1 MFCFFVYMCTTCIPC
16 AYRGQKR
23 ALESLELKL
32 CMVVSLH
39 MDVGNRT
46 RVQFTSSQCF

>member
-23 ALESLELKL
+23 ALESLNLELQTAMSCHAGTRNPTWIL
-32 CMVVSLH
+32 CE
-39 MDVGNRT
+39 N
-46 RVQFTSSQCF
+46 SQCS